1 MKKNGSSAALFSS
14 VVYSAEALKLAA
26 AVLAGRASVRLSA
39 AKGGHLAEVS
49 GYDGAAGDF
58 ANEALNQQ
66 CRLDLEKKGSK
77 LAGMIATKALL
88 SAAGGKVKK

>member
-1 MKKNGSSAALFSS
+1 MKKEKPAGVLFSS
-14 VVYSAEALKLAA
+14 EIYSAEALKLAA
-26 AVLAGRASVRLSA
+26 AVLEGRAAVRLAA
-39 AKGGHLAEVS
+39 AKGGCLAEVS

-77 LAGMIATKALL
+77 IAGMIATKALL
-88 SAAGGKVKK
+88 SAAGKVKK